1 MLKNGSIAEKSTV
14 SLALADERFG
24 GSLPLS
30 LTGLHGFEPS
40 VLMMLLFQQE
50 AAPFVIRGLA
60 VDTCLLH
67 FYLISLYD
75 SIYLYK
81 TECTSTITYFLLC
94 LCVFFVIVC
103 ACTSYFTII
112 PVHRG
117 SS

>member
-1 MLKNGSIAEKSTV
+1 MLKNGSITEKSTV

-50 AAPFVIRGLA
+50 AAFVIRGLA

-94 LCVFFVIVC
+94 LCVFL
-103 ACTSYFTII
+103 
-112 PVHRG
+112 
-117 SS
+117 